1 MQNFNKNTFYTEQL
15 WATASEVYL
24 IMIWFCSR
32 KTLQPKTLK
41 HNKILTQLLKHC
53 QIENFKE
60 TLKKKYFWGYFFSVF
75 AIDSVTPTIKWLLGQ
90 LPTRKIA
97 SRPDNCLH
105 WNLPLGPLPPMKIHA
120 CYLHETPRKHTYL
133 PKKNGIFPV
142 NIDTN

>member
-60 TLKKKYFWGYFFSVF
+60 TLKKNIFEATFFQFLQLILSHRRLNGYY
-75 AIDSVTPTIKWLLGQ
+75 
-90 LPTRKIA
+90 
-97 SRPDNCLH
+97 DNCPQGK
-105 WNLPLGPLPPMKIHA
+105 LPHAQTIAYTEICPSDHYPRWKFTHAISKRLPESTHISQKRM
-120 CYLHETPRKHTYL
+120 EFFR
-133 PKKNGIFPV
+133 
-142 NIDTN
+142 